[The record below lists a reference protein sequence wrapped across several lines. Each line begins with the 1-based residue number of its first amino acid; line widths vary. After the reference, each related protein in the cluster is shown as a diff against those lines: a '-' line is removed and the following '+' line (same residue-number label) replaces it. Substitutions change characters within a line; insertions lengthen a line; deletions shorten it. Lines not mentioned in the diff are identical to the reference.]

1 MCEGVGKKEH
11 RVLVS
16 LPAASSVQEQG
27 GNNAGSAAN
36 FSFSALFSYF
46 DCQPG
51 RRRRMDGTGMWDEGC
66 CYRKGSCRRSEAGR
80 GAVWVG
86 ET

>member
-1 MCEGVGKKEH
+1 MTEGVGKKEH
-11 RVLVS
+11 RVSACFAAGPV
-16 LPAASSVQEQG
+16 ASSVQEQG

-51 RRRRMDGTGMWDEGC
+51 RRRGGGGGGGGAWTDADRPDGD
-66 CYRKGSCRRSEAGR
+66 AG
-80 GAVWVG
+80 
-86 ET
+86 